1 MERVN
6 KICEHKLWKQ
16 AVEEISQLE
25 EKRVFCRHNTE
36 HFLDV
41 ARLAY
46 IENLEKGLE
55 IEKELL
61 YAAALL
67 HDIGRVL
74 EYTEQIPHD
83 KGSVLLAEKILPE
96 CGFTKEEE
104 REILAAISS
113 HRKADILSENSLSG
127 LLYRADKK
135 SRACLFCKAQGT
147 CKWSTEKKNLTLE
160 V

>member
-46 IENLEKGLE
+46 IENLEKGLG

-104 REILAAISS
+104 REKFWQRFPA
-113 HRKADILSENSLSG
+113 
-127 LLYRADKK
+127 
-135 SRACLFCKAQGT
+135 
-147 CKWSTEKKNLTLE
+147 TEKPIFCQKILYPGFYIVQIKSPEPVFFAKRRERASGVQKRKILP
-160 V
+160 

>member
-46 IENLEKGLE
+46 IENLEKGLG

-67 HDIGRVL
+67 HDICRFL
-74 EYTEQIPHD
+74 
-83 KGSVLLAEKILPE
+83 
-96 CGFTKEEE
+96 
-104 REILAAISS
+104 
-113 HRKADILSENSLSG
+113 
-127 LLYRADKK
+127 
-135 SRACLFCKAQGT
+135 
-147 CKWSTEKKNLTLE
+147 
-160 V
+160 